1 MKKDLKFCIGGLLF
15 IFCFLLSC
23 PVVGAVSVTDVFKTG
38 DNTYD
43 GDAVYLDKNGNV
55 TLINYVSY
63 HCYGPY
69 ELGVNL
75 GGTGDEHNTS
85 GSGITYD
92 CKIYSFESDSFAEK
106 KVESYRYLG
115 SAYYYDI
122 LSVDS
127 FTFSEDAKKF
137 LRNYGGSFTLY
148 QEISDDE
155 ALFSSP
161 SPIVK
166 GEESELE
173 VSVNSYDIIEAVQFK
188 IDEKLINVKDV
199 VLSEGWK
206 YEYDNGV
213 YYLFNDDLKV
223 TSGKIAT
230 LKIVASD
237 DLKEN
242 DLIVPMYKS
251 IKAYT
256 AYYPSKTEL
265 CYCGTN
271 CDSYS
276 DDYYDASNKFV
287 FDYDAYV
294 TEKTDIY
301 VGFNKYYYQNGFS
314 AVTKEGYGYIDNGYW
329 GSGTSCSWDRI
340 GTTYSFHPMR
350 LVSEEYKIKLD
361 VVQKIEDYI
370 EPSEDIKGNDNGN
383 PNTGLKENA
392 MLIIFSVSFIITFS
406 LFCLRKKVK

>member
-23 PVVGAVSVTDVFKTG
+23 PVVGAVSVTDVFKVG
-38 DNTYD
+38 EDISSDNVIYF
-43 GDAVYLDKNGNV
+43 DKEGNAI
-55 TLINYVSY
+55 LINVADYNY
-63 HCYGPY
+63 CRGPY
-69 ELGVNL
+69 KFGVNL
-75 GGTGDEHNTS
+75 SKDSADYGTFE
-85 GSGITYD
+85 SGIYKD
-92 CKIYSFESDSFAEK
+92 CVFYSFESDSFGESDI
-106 KVESYRYLG
+106 ESYRYLG
-115 SAYYYDI
+115 GSTSVRNI
-122 LSVDS
+122 LNVES
-127 FTFSEDAKKF
+127 FTFSEEATSF
-137 LRNYGGSFTLY
+137 LEKYYYRYFHIY
-148 QEISDDE
+148 QKISDDE

-265 CYCGTN
+265 CYCGTECN
-271 CDSYS
+271 SYYTS
-276 DDYYDASNKFV
+276 NYDASNKFV
-287 FDYDAYV
+287 FNYDAYV

-301 VGFNKYYYQNGFS
+301 VGFNKYYYQNGFDRIS
-314 AVTKEGYGYIDNGYW
+314 KEGYGLTYES
-329 GSGTSCSWDRI
+329 GSSCGSNNI
-340 GTTYSFHPMR
+340 GTTYSFHLMR

-361 VVQKIEDYI
+361 VAQKIEDYI